1 MSALSEVIVER
12 IVTNNWGYVCLP
24 SRGSVM
30 LFFPQPYDVMQRGK
44 KEKNLTWALM
54 SIIYIF
60 KSQYLLAKSP
70 KCWFPLS

>member
-30 LFFPQPYDVMQRGK
+30 LFFFPQPYDVMQRGK
-44 KEKNLTWALM
+44 KEN
-54 SIIYIF
+54 I
-60 KSQYLLAKSP
+60 
-70 KCWFPLS
+70 